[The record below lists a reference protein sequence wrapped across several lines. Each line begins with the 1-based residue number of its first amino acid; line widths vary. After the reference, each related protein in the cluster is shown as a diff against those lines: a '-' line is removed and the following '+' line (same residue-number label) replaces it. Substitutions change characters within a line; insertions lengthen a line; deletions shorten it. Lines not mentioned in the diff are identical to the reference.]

1 MTVSGVSFD
10 NFRSA
15 ACVVLGGLCGA
26 LIGLPAAAT
35 IQSATSPLLV
45 LASFGLGCLVGY
57 RHRRNVAFF
66 YFALLC
72 VCMLSGL
79 IALSGFSSE
88 IQGG

>member
-1 MTVSGVSFD
+1 MTVNGLSFD
-10 NFRSA
+10 NFRA
-15 ACVVLGGLCGA
+15 AASVALGGLCGA

-35 IQSATSPLLV
+35 LQSATSPLLV

-57 RHRRNVAFF
+57 RHRKSVAFF

-79 IALSGFSSE
+79 IALSGFSGE